1 MLPPPPG
8 AENASDACVG
18 KWLMV
23 VRFVVTGLSAAA
35 GAAAM
40 YAGLQAG
47 GSTPGGPGWPPPP
60 SPAHPAAAAAAAAAA
75 AHQLANSIYA
85 APPPPPHPSA
95 PAPHDLAHHMSWS
108 VIPAAAESTTFTSIL
123 HPPILTPTST

>member
-1 MLPPPPG
+1 
-8 AENASDACVG
+8 
-18 KWLMV
+18 MV

-108 VIPAAAESTTFTSIL
+108 VIPATKFNSTPPDSNPNFYLTL
-123 HPPILTPTST
+123 NPNHHPTHNCNRNLGVMSR